1 MDIYKIGRHT
11 GFTQRLLGRMCMM
24 AAFLP
29 ALASCVYDGAP
40 CPEQPDDGYTIN
52 LTISTGALATRSDGD
67 KIVAGSDAENF
78 IDIAGGDYAVFI
90 FDGDGRFVQR
100 FEPGAVTLVQDGTG
114 TQKYK
119 LSGAFRPQSELNAI
133 QLMVLANCHND
144 FGASYNIIEKR
155 FDTKTLTDI
164 YGNGTDFNFKMP
176 TATAADGTTPA
187 DGTTSTSWQPQ
198 EGASGIPMFGL
209 SEKMTLDNNPLLNFE
224 KVIPMLRSI
233 AKVEIVDNTKDG
245 ITSVSLSKINSNGR
259 IIPDVTKNAEWA
271 VEKSQVTTPS
281 LPDKIEYLENIVF
294 FNEKRTVDNAEKSV
308 WVAYIPEMNLSSAIR
323 DDKARPTFTVQTTS
337 GKTYTGVKFDNYR
350 NGEQVTANNLNYVLR
365 NHIYHYEVDMISAQL
380 ILNLTVLP
388 WDFKPEEDVWHMDNP
403 TVKEPEKN
411 EETGEETRFY
421 LKWKLTKMV
430 DDEEVENGCKDNQ
443 EDLQLVMM
451 GGTDDYVE
459 GTFTLSAPLNAKWYA
474 TLVPL
479 HGPTDAFSF
488 MPNYD
493 SGTIDGSTEATIRIK
508 NTYEKV
514 SGQNNEARLV
524 IMVEYPDKTRK
535 EAIVVDPQ
543 YTVYIQDSEGNVTT
557 ETKEDKTRRNY
568 TIVQEMTD
576 ITGGY

>member
-1 MDIYKIGRHT
+1 MDIYKIGRRT

-144 FGASYNIIEKR
+144 FGASYNIIEER
-155 FDTKTLTDI
+155 FDSKTLTDI
-164 YGNGTDFNFKMP
+164 YGNGTDFNFMMP

-187 DGTTSTSWQPQ
+187 SWQPLA
-198 EGASGIPMFGL
+198 GTSGIPMFGL
-209 SEKMTLDNNPLLNFE
+209 SEKMKLDNNPLLNFK

-245 ITSVSLSKINSNGR
+245 ITGVSLSKINSNGR
-259 IIPDVTKNAEWA
+259 IIPDVTKNPQWA
-271 VEKSQVTTPS
+271 GDAQVINPS
-281 LPDKIEYLENIVF
+281 LPGTIEYLENIVF

-308 WVAYIPEMNLSSAIR
+308 WVAYIPEMNLSS
-323 DDKARPTFTVQTTS
+323 DKRADQARPTFIVQTTS
-337 GKTYTGVKFDNYR
+337 GKRYTDVKFDNYLK
-350 NGEQVTANNLNYVLR
+350 GEQATANKLDYVLR
-365 NHIYHYEVDMISAQL
+365 NHIYHYDVDMISAQL

-403 TVKEPEKN
+403 TVKAPEKN

-443 EDLQLVMM
+443 EALQLVMM
-451 GGTDDYVE
+451 SGTDDYVE
-459 GTFTLSAPLNAKWYA
+459 GTFMLSAPLNAKWYA

-479 HGPTDAFSF
+479 HGPTDAFYF
-488 MPNYD
+488 DDGYD
-493 SGTIDGSTEATIRIK
+493 SGTIDDRNEARIRIK
-508 NTYEKV
+508 NRYEKV

-535 EAIVVDPQ
+535 EAIVVDPE
-543 YTVYIQDSEGNVTT
+543 YTVQDSEGNETT
-557 ETKEDKTRRNY
+557 QKDTNRRNY